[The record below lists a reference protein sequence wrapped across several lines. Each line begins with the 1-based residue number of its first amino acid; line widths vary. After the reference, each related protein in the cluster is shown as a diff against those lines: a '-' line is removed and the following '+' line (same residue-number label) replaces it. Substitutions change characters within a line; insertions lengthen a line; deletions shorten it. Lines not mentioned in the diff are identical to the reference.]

1 MQPIIEGM
9 QRKVQEISSVKEE
22 IKTTKAKA
30 AKSNALDG
38 LISALTRKSL
48 EPINQKRVPKKSRLY
63 SDLDFIN
70 GENIDDMKPK
80 GKSSKTEKPSK
91 KTKRGRPPTTDNNTV
106 TVKFTEQI
114 FTRTEEITIN
124 PVPKKSEND
133 KPDENHV
140 VSLDEIQVV
149 DEFDELLSSP
159 KRLCNRQYSINSVD
173 SLTSDPGNSPY
184 TNLLNRSIDTPL
196 DFYNL
201 MKGSTPR
208 GLSPRIHSIAGFT
221 PRDKILHSSG
231 RTPRTSE
238 ENHKFSSLGVRMS
251 SIESDD
257 GWIDLLTLKYGP
269 PPTPTK

>member
-1 MQPIIEGM
+1 MQPSIERM
-9 QRKVQEISSVKEE
+9 QRKVQEISSVKGE
-22 IKTTKAKA
+22 IKATKAKA
-30 AKSNALDG
+30 GKPYANALNS
-38 LISALTRKSL
+38 LNCTLTRESL
-48 EPINQKRVPKKSRLY
+48 EPTNQKRVSKISEFY
-63 SDLDFIN
+63 SKFVIK
-70 GENIDDMKPK
+70 GENIDDMEP
-80 GKSSKTEKPSK
+80 KTEKSSK